1 MTSPQIP
8 RIRTLDGWRGI
19 AILLVIVEHALA
31 YSRYR
36 DLLVAHLGNFGVD
49 IFFVISGYIITL
61 RFLEERERS
70 STINLKSFYW
80 RRAFRILPPLV
91 AYILTLCF
99 LSLFVNLVDFHGSE
113 IIGSLFF
120 FRNYQY
126 AANPEGCYTA
136 NFWSLSIE
144 EHFYLV
150 WPMLLLWLGNRRSLR
165 LAVIG
170 AVSCATWRVYYMAHS
185 DSWIGS
191 MFPGVAGKLWRTD
204 TRFDG
209 LMLGCATAILLS
221 RPSVKR
227 FIFHNFPKETTSIMT
242 IFVVLSFAITDGK
255 PALLTYLLVC
265 LALASTLVVEE
276 GLAFKWLNSRLL
288 VWIGTIS
295 YSLYIWQ
302 QLFLIRPREVFM
314 PLGRLCTFPINIVCT
329 LTISALSFYFLEKPC
344 TRLGKRLFDP
354 R

>member
-1 MTSPQIP
+1 
-8 RIRTLDGWRGI
+8 
-19 AILLVIVEHALA
+19 
-31 YSRYR
+31 
-36 DLLVAHLGNFGVD
+36 
-49 IFFVISGYIITL
+49 
-61 RFLEERERS
+61 
-70 STINLKSFYW
+70 
-80 RRAFRILPPLV
+80 
-91 AYILTLCF
+91 
-99 LSLFVNLVDFHGSE
+99 
-113 IIGSLFF
+113 
-120 FRNYQY
+120 
-126 AANPEGCYTA
+126 
-136 NFWSLSIE
+136 
-144 EHFYLV
+144 
-150 WPMLLLWLGNRRSLR
+150 
-165 LAVIG
+165 
-170 AVSCATWRVYYMAHS
+170 
-185 DSWIGS
+185 
-191 MFPGVAGKLWRTD
+191 
-204 TRFDG
+204 
-209 LMLGCATAILLS
+209 
-221 RPSVKR
+221 
-227 FIFHNFPKETTSIMT
+227 MT